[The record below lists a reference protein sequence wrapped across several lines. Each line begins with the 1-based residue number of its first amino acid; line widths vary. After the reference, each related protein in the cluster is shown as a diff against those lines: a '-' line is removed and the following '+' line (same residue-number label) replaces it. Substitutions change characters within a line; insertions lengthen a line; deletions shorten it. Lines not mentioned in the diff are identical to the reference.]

1 MTHLSAPCVGGE
13 HLEQPLNSG
22 RSWLSAA
29 GRAGQEG
36 STEHCISITGDWTLL
51 AAADQGKII
60 TMRIAVICFCLLGI
74 ASALPVKPTSS
85 GSSEEKQNSVSSEET
100 DDNKQN
106 TLPSKSNE
114 SPEQTDDLDD
124 DDDNSQDVN
133 SNDSDDAE
141 TTDDPDHSDE
151 SHHSDESD
159 EVDFPTDIPTIA
171 VFTPFIPTESANDGR
186 GDSVA
191 YGLKSRSKKFRRS
204 NVQSPDATEEDF
216 TSHIESEEMHDAPKK
231 TSQLTDHSKETNSS
245 ELSKELTPKAKDK
258 NKHSNLIESQEN
270 SKLSQE
276 FHSLEDK
283 LDLDHKS
290 EEDKHLK
297 IRISHELDSASSE
310 VN

>member
-1 MTHLSAPCVGGE
+1 MSTASASQGTGLLS
-13 HLEQPLNSG
+13 
-22 RSWLSAA
+22 
-29 GRAGQEG
+29 
-36 STEHCISITGDWTLL
+36 

-60 TMRIAVICFCLLGI
+60 IMRIAVICCCLLGI
-74 ASALPVKPTSS
+74 ASALPVQLTNS
-85 GSSEEKQNSVSSEET
+85 GSSEEKQLNNKYPDAVATWLKPDPSQKQTFLTPQNSVSSEET

-124 DDDNSQDVN
+124 DDDENSQDVT
-133 SNDSDDAE
+133 SNDSDD
-141 TTDDPDHSDE
+141 TDNTDDSDHSNE

-159 EVDFPTDIPTIA
+159 EVDFPTDIPTTA
-171 VFTPFIPTESANDGR
+171 VSTPPIPTENTNDGR

-191 YGLKSRSKKFRRS
+191 YGLKSKSKKFRRS
-204 NVQSPDATEEDF
+204 SVQSPDATEEDF
-216 TSHIESEEMHDAPKK
+216 TSHVESEEMHDAPKK
-231 TSQLTDHSKETNSS
+231 TSQLNDHSKETNSN
-245 ELSKELTPKAKDK
+245 ELSKELKPKAKDESS
-258 NKHSNLIESQEN
+258 KHSDVIESQEN
-270 SKLSQE
+270 SKVSQE

-297 IRISHELDSASSE
+297 IRISHELDSTSSE

>member
-1 MTHLSAPCVGGE
+1 M
-13 HLEQPLNSG
+13 
-22 RSWLSAA
+22 
-29 GRAGQEG
+29 
-36 STEHCISITGDWTLL
+36 
-51 AAADQGKII
+51 

-74 ASALPVKPTSS
+74 ASALPLNNKYPDAVATWLKPDPSQKQTFL
-85 GSSEEKQNSVSSEET
+85 EPQNSVSSEET

-124 DDDNSQDVN
+124 DDENSQEVN
-133 SNDSDDAE
+133 SDDSDDANP
-141 TTDDPDHSDE
+141 DDSDHSNE

-159 EVDFPTDIPTIA
+159 EADFPTDIPTIA
-171 VFTPFIPTESANDGR
+171 VFTPPFPTESTNDGR

-191 YGLKSRSKKFRRS
+191 YGLKSKSKKFRRS
-204 NVQSPDATEEDF
+204 NVESPDATEEDF

-231 TSQLTDHSKETNSS
+231 TSQLTDHSEETNSD
-245 ELSKELTPKAKDK
+245 ELSKELTPKAQEES
-258 NKHSNLIESQEN
+258 KHSNRIESQEN

-290 EEDKHLK
+290 EEDKRLK

>member
-1 MTHLSAPCVGGE
+1 
-13 HLEQPLNSG
+13 
-22 RSWLSAA
+22 
-29 GRAGQEG
+29 
-36 STEHCISITGDWTLL
+36 
-51 AAADQGKII
+51 
-60 TMRIAVICFCLLGI
+60 MRIAVICFCLLGI
-74 ASALPVKPTSS
+74 ASALPVKQTNS
-85 GSSEEKQNSVSSEET
+85 GSSEEKQLNNKHPDAVATWLKPDPSQKQTFLTPQNSVSSEET

-124 DDDNSQDVN
+124 DDDENSQDDADN
-133 SNDSDDAE
+133 TDDSD
-141 TTDDPDHSDE
+141 HSNE

-159 EVDFPTDIPTIA
+159 EADFPTDIPTITI
-171 VFTPFIPTESANDGR
+171 FTPPIPTENTNDGR

-191 YGLKSRSKKFRRS
+191 YGLKSKSKKFRRS
-204 NVQSPDATEEDF
+204 NVQSPGVTEEDF
-216 TSHIESEEMHDAPKK
+216 TSHVESEEMHDAPKK
-231 TSQLTDHSKETNSS
+231 TGQLNDHSKETNSS
-245 ELSKELTPKAKDK
+245 ELSKELTPKPKDES
-258 NKHSNLIESQEN
+258 NTHSNVIESQEN

-290 EEDKHLK
+290 EEEDKHLK

>member
-1 MTHLSAPCVGGE
+1 
-13 HLEQPLNSG
+13 
-22 RSWLSAA
+22 
-29 GRAGQEG
+29 
-36 STEHCISITGDWTLL
+36 
-51 AAADQGKII
+51 
-60 TMRIAVICFCLLGI
+60 MRIAVICFCLLGI

-85 GSSEEKQNSVSSEET
+85 GSSEEKQLNNKYPDAVATWLKPDPSQKQTFLEPQNSVSSEET

-124 DDDNSQDVN
+124 DDENSQEVN
-133 SNDSDDAE
+133 SDDSDDANP
-141 TTDDPDHSDE
+141 DDSDHSNE

-159 EVDFPTDIPTIA
+159 EADFPTDIPTIA
-171 VFTPFIPTESANDGR
+171 VFTPPFPTESTNDGR

-191 YGLKSRSKKFRRS
+191 YGLKSKSKKFRRS
-204 NVQSPDATEEDF
+204 NVESPDATEEDF

-231 TSQLTDHSKETNSS
+231 TSQLTDHSEETNSD
-245 ELSKELTPKAKDK
+245 ELPKELTPKAKEES
-258 NKHSNLIESQEN
+258 KHSNRIESQEN

-290 EEDKHLK
+290 EEDKRLK
-297 IRISHELDSASSE
+297 IRISHELDSVSSE
-310 VN
+310 VNWKEKIQVLTLLLVKRKGYVKAGWETIWNAYFSA

>member
-1 MTHLSAPCVGGE
+1 
-13 HLEQPLNSG
+13 
-22 RSWLSAA
+22 
-29 GRAGQEG
+29 
-36 STEHCISITGDWTLL
+36 
-51 AAADQGKII
+51 
-60 TMRIAVICFCLLGI
+60 MRIAVICFCLLGI